1 MVPARGACL
10 QITRPAHTTGRN
22 GSFVMPQAPFVS
34 PQWLAERLDAPDIVI
49 VDGSWYLP
57 AMNRDPEAEYL
68 AGHIP
73 GAVRFDIDTVKDKEC
88 PLPHMMPRPEG
99 FASAM
104 RNLGIGDGMKIVVY
118 DAAGLFSAP
127 RVWWMFR
134 TFGARDVSVL
144 DGGFPAWTA
153 EGRPIEEGPQ
163 KPRKPR
169 HFTARLDHSAV
180 ADLADVRRAL
190 ETGSARVVRV
200 RPMDRVRGEAPEPR
214 PGLKAGHMPGALN
227 LPSSSLIADGRLK
240 PEGELRALI
249 AEARI
254 DLERPIVT
262 SCGSGVSAAI
272 LTLGLQAIGRP
283 AKALYDGSWAEWGG
297 REDVP
302 VATGPATGGR
312 Q

>member
-1 MVPARGACL
+1 
-10 QITRPAHTTGRN
+10 
-22 GSFVMPQAPFVS
+22 MPNPLVS
-34 PQWLAERLDAPDIVI
+34 TAWLAERLAAPDIVV
-49 VDGSWYLP
+49 VDASWYLP

-73 GAVRFDIDTVKDKEC
+73 GAVRFDIDTIKDKDS
-88 PLPHMMPRPEG
+88 PLPHMMPSAEA

-104 RNLGIGDGMKIVVY
+104 RALGIGDGMKIVVY
-118 DAAGLFSAP
+118 DGAGLFSAP
-127 RVWWMFR
+127 RVWWMFK
-134 TFGARDVSVL
+134 TFGARDVSIL
-144 DGGFPAWTA
+144 DGGLPAWKA
-153 EGRPIEEGPQ
+153 EGRPLEEGPQ
-163 KPRKPR
+163 KARKPR

-180 ADLADVRRAL
+180 ADLADIRRAL
-190 ETGSARVVRV
+190 ETGSAQVVDM
-200 RPMDRVRGEAPEPR
+200 RPADRFRGEAPEPR
-214 PGLKAGHMPGALN
+214 PGLKSGHMPGALN

-249 AEARI
+249 ADAGV

-272 LTLGLQAIGRP
+272 LTLGLEVLGRP

-302 VATGPATGGR
+302 VATGPADALKTAS
-312 Q
+312 